1 MNKKERKI
9 RDKFKLITILKPIK
23 TFEDIPHCGNCCYY
37 KSHRAS
43 KPLCGWWNAKIWVE
57 VNKFEISKV
66 AICIKWKPNKV

>member
-9 RDKFKLITILKPIK
+9 RDKFKLMTILKPIK
-23 TFEDIPHCGNCCYY
+23 IFEDIPHCGNCYYY
-37 KSHRAS
+37 KNKKA
-43 KPLCGWWNAKIWVE
+43 LCSGLNTKIWVE